1 MKQLSPN
8 FFTQSL
14 PLFEALKTILPS
26 KEFNRLDNSY
36 IALTV
41 PLSSVPEMQTSL
53 RKFSTGEVRIG
64 RMMELM
70 DSVAGLVGY
79 RHCFG
84 SLS

>member
-41 PLSSVPEMQTSL
+41 PLSSVP
-53 RKFSTGEVRIG
+53 
-64 RMMELM
+64 
-70 DSVAGLVGY
+70 
-79 RHCFG
+79 
-84 SLS
+84 